1 MCACVCERERE
12 REREKV
18 NTWVSGNLR
27 SGKGFVWV
35 TIAIGSGAGIVIDW
49 DNWGGNKR
57 CFVPFWIQVRGL
69 SHRREGKCGLLCL
82 CQQHE
87 V

>member
-1 MCACVCERERE
+1 MARGRWGGREKVIAPFTQRSRSMEEVERGSVCVCERE

-27 SGKGFVWV
+27 SGKGFAWV

-49 DNWGGNKR
+49 GN
-57 CFVPFWIQVRGL
+57 
-69 SHRREGKCGLLCL
+69 
-82 CQQHE
+82 
-87 V
+87 